1 MPSPLG
7 QQDDERLQIQ
17 KCQEG
22 DTEALGWLRNKL
34 HPALVGILVAR
45 GASATETEDLLADL
59 WGDCVA
65 RSDDRPSLLEKFSG
79 KCPLRNWL
87 ATVATRRWIDWKRK
101 SVNRREAASHRA
113 DDPDEDIF
121 ERMPAAAS
129 SATEGGLIDLLR
141 DSLQAAFDQ
150 CSAADLLMLRLV
162 YLQRLSQREVCRM
175 WGWNEAKV
183 SRRLSD
189 AMERIEI
196 ETLRRLRQKDPWL
209 QLTWEDFVD
218 MCETHQIGF
227 L

>member
-7 QQDDERLQIQ
+7 QPDHERLQIQ

-22 DTEALGWLRNKL
+22 DPEALGWLRNKFQ
-34 HPALVGILVAR
+34 PALVNILVAR

-65 RSDDRPSLLEKFSG
+65 GRDDRPSLLERFSG
-79 KCPLRNWL
+79 KCALRSWL
-87 ATVATRRWIDWKRK
+87 ATVATRRWIDLKRK
-101 SVNRREAASHRA
+101 SVKRRETAATRA
-113 DDPDEDIF
+113 EDPDEDIF

-129 SATEGGLIDLLR
+129 SATEGSLIDLLR
-141 DSLQAAFDQ
+141 DCLQAAFDQ
-150 CSAADLLMLRLV
+150 CPAADLLMLRLV
-162 YLQRLSQREVCRM
+162 YLQGLTQREVCRM
-175 WGWNEAKV
+175 WGWNEANV
-183 SRRLSD
+183 SRRLSA